1 MAEWT
6 VTWASQGIMAK
17 TPEIQITEVS
27 TVEGTI
33 ESLQSQGSVKRKEKV
48 KIEQTRI
55 KLSNPGNGEH

>member
-1 MAEWT
+1 
-6 VTWASQGIMAK
+6 MAK

-27 TVEGTI
+27 TVEATI
-33 ESLQSQGSVKRKEKV
+33 ESLQSQGSVERKEKD

>member
-1 MAEWT
+1 
-6 VTWASQGIMAK
+6 MAK

-27 TVEGTI
+27 TVEGSI

-48 KIEQTRI
+48 KTEQTRI